1 MSNERLRKTVDAL
14 CEHIANEE
22 GLESL
27 YAILGSAGLSQ
38 DDLIELGWMQK
49 E

>member
-1 MSNERLRKTVDAL
+1 MTSEKLRMTVDAL
-14 CEHIANEE
+14 CEHIADQE

-27 YAILGSAGLSQ
+27 FAILGSIGLSG